1 MGNQYRA
8 HYFEC
13 DVLFLSAVVVLTQT
27 TGLLNHLKPLLCY
40 VMLCYV
46 SPAMNAA
53 SLVSSYFVTTF
64 AHALTGN
71 VSILWMR
78 RLESSFVIS

>member
-1 MGNQYRA
+1 MGNQYRE

-13 DVLFLSAVVVLTQT
+13 DVLFLSA
-27 TGLLNHLKPLLCY
+27 
-40 VMLCYV
+40 